1 MRKLLSPLVEF
12 CLQRYYIHINNAK
25 STLTKFKQS
34 KKPVRFFRFN
44 YDFLVIFITHFQL
57 SNYSA
62 VSA

>member
-34 KKPVRFFRFN
+34 KKLVC
-44 YDFLVIFITHFQL
+44 FLGLIMII
-57 SNYSA
+57 
-62 VSA
+62 